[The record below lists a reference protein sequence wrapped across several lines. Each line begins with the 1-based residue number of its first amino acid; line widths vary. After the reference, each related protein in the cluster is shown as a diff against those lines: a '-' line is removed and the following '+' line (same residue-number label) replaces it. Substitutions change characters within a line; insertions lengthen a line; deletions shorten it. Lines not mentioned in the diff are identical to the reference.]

1 VAATEQRDEPAT
13 VRQPHLIGVSTEL
26 KALSI
31 STYSKISDAFI
42 ICIAYLPRPFFPAK
56 FHMLNW
62 PLN

>member
-42 ICIAYLPRPFFPAK
+42 ICIASYHGHSFLQNSTCWIG
-56 FHMLNW
+56 H
-62 PLN
+62 